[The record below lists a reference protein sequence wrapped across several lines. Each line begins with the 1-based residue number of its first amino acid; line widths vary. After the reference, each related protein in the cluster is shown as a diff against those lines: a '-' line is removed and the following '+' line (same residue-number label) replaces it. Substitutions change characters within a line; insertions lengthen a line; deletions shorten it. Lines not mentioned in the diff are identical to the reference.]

1 MPLSKPPPTASTPTP
16 RHPWNWQPDPGP
28 PPTPRTPI
36 IDSDTAKPESEPA
49 DERWVFG
56 GSRIGTKKQRLHAWI
71 DEHGEELLF
80 KAVGSY
86 TVGSYTVGS
95 IYDVQVTRTDQER
108 LVRHGQPKYAG
119 GRADTELHEK
129 VAARHRAAEAELG
142 LLARERAAKKD
153 DPVELAIEHF
163 VTLSRKVPASQRT
176 AFLAYVMARLCR
188 TWLT

>member
-1 MPLSKPPPTASTPTP
+1 MV
-16 RHPWNWQPDPGP
+16 
-28 PPTPRTPI
+28 
-36 IDSDTAKPESEPA
+36 KPECVPA
-49 DERWVFG
+49 TERWVFG

-86 TVGSYTVGS
+86 TVGA

-119 GRADTELHEK
+119 GRADPELHET
-129 VAARHRAAEAELG
+129 VAARHRAAEAELW

-153 DPVELAIEHF
+153 DPVEQAIEHL
-163 VTLSRKVPASQRT
+163 VALSRKVSAAQRT
-176 AFLAYVMARLCR
+176 AFLSYVMARLSR
-188 TWLT
+188 SWMP

>member
-1 MPLSKPPPTASTPTP
+1 M
-16 RHPWNWQPDPGP
+16 
-28 PPTPRTPI
+28 
-36 IDSDTAKPESEPA
+36 
-49 DERWVFG
+49 FG
-56 GSRIGTKKQRLHAWI
+56 GSRIGPKKQRLHAWV

-80 KAVGSY
+80 KA
-86 TVGSYTVGS
+86 VGSYTVGS
-95 IYDVQVTRTDQER
+95 IYDVQVTRTDQEH

-153 DPVELAIEHF
+153 DPVELAIEHL